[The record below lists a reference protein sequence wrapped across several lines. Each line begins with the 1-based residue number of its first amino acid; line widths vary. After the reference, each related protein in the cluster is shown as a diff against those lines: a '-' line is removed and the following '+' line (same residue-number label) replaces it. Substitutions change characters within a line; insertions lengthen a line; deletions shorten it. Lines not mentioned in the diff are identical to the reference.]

1 MFIFASND
9 FFVLLQE
16 RPKYKNMI
24 QLDWKTAK
32 EYEDITYKK
41 CNGVARIAFNRP
53 NVRNAFRPKT
63 TSELYD
69 AFYDAGEDVNIGV
82 VLLSA
87 EGPST
92 KDGVYSF
99 CSGGDQKARGHQGY
113 VGDDGYHRLNILEVQ
128 RLIRFMPKAVICV
141 VPGWAV
147 GGGHSL
153 HVVCDL
159 TLASK
164 EHAIFKQTDADVTSF
179 DGGYG
184 SAYLAK
190 MVGQK
195 KAREIFFLGR
205 NYSAQEAYEMGM
217 VNAVIPH
224 EELEDTAYEWAQ
236 EILEKSP
243 TSIKMLKFAMNLTD
257 DGMVG
262 QQVFAGEATRLAYM
276 TDEAKEGRDAFL
288 EKRKPNFP
296 KKWIP

>member
-1 MFIFASND
+1 ME
-9 FFVLLQE
+9 Q
-16 RPKYKNMI
+16 I
-24 QLDWKTAK
+24 QWKTAI
-32 EYEDITYKK
+32 EFDDITYKK

-53 NVRNAFRPKT
+53 ELRNAFRPKT
-63 TSELYD
+63 TSELLKAFHD
-69 AFYDAGEDVNIGV
+69 AHEDTSIGV
-82 VLLSA
+82 ILLSS
-87 EGPST
+87 EGPSP

-99 CSGGDQKARGHQGY
+99 CSGGDQRARGYQGY
-113 VGDDGYHRLNILEVQ
+113 VGEDGYHRLNILEVQ
-128 RLIRFMPKAVICV
+128 RLIRFTPKVVIAVV
-141 VPGWAV
+141 NGWAV

-205 NYSAQEAYEMGM
+205 NYSAQDAYEMGM

-224 EELEDTAYEWAQ
+224 NELEQTAYDWAQ

-243 TSIKMLKFAMNLTD
+243 ISIKMLKFAMNLTD

-276 TDEAKEGRDAFL
+276 SDEAIEGRNAFL
-288 EKRKPNFP
+288 EKRKPNFD
-296 KKWIP
+296 KKYIP

>member
-1 MFIFASND
+1 MKDIPWKKAGD
-9 FFVLLQE
+9 F
-16 RPKYKNMI
+16 
-24 QLDWKTAK
+24 
-32 EYEDITYKK
+32 EDITYHKA
-41 CNGVARIAFNRP
+41 NGVARIAFNRP
-53 NVRNAFRPKT
+53 EVRNAFRPKT
-63 TSELYD
+63 TSELYR
-69 AFYDAGEDVNIGV
+69 AFYDAQEDTSIGV
-82 VLLSA
+82 VLLSG
-87 EGPST
+87 EGPSP
-92 KDGVYSF
+92 KDGVYAF
-99 CSGGDQKARGHQGY
+99 CSGGDQKSRGQRGY
-113 VGDDGYHRLNILEVQ
+113 VGEDGYHRLNILEVQ
-128 RLIRFMPKAVICV
+128 RLIRFMPKVVIAV

-153 HVVCDL
+153 HVICDM
-159 TLASK
+159 TLASR

-224 EELEDTAYEWAQ
+224 DDLENTAYDWAR

-276 TDEAKEGRDAFL
+276 TEEAQEGRNAFL
-288 EKRKPNFP
+288 EKRKPDFGKN
-296 KKWIP
+296 KWIP

>member
-1 MFIFASND
+1 MSNINWQT
-9 FFVLLQE
+9 V
-16 RPKYKNMI
+16 
-24 QLDWKTAK
+24 K
-32 EYEDITYKK
+32 EFEDITYKK
-41 CNGVARIAFNRP
+41 CDGVARIAFNRP
-53 NVRNAFRPKT
+53 EVRNAFRPKT
-63 TSELYD
+63 TKELLEAFSD
-69 AFYDAGEDVNIGV
+69 AHEDTSIGV
-82 VLLSA
+82 ILLSS
-87 EGPST
+87 EGPSP
-92 KDGVYSF
+92 KDGIYSF
-99 CSGGDQKARGHQGY
+99 CSGGDQKARGYQGY

-128 RLIRFMPKAVICV
+128 RLIRFTPKVVIAVV
-141 VPGWAV
+141 NGWAV

-159 TLASK
+159 SLASK

-205 NYSAQEAYEMGM
+205 NYSAQDAYEMGM

-224 EELEDTAYEWAQ
+224 AELEETAFEWAQ

-243 TSIKMLKFAMNLTD
+243 ISIKMLKFAMNLTD

-276 TDEAKEGRDAFL
+276 SEEAIEGRNSFL
-288 EKRKPNFP
+288 EKRKPNFE
-296 KKWIP
+296 KKYIP

>member
-1 MFIFASND
+1 
-9 FFVLLQE
+9 
-16 RPKYKNMI
+16 MI
-24 QLDWKTAK
+24 QPKWKNVK

-41 CNGVARIAFNRP
+41 FNGVARIAFNRP

-63 TSELYD
+63 TKELYD

-128 RLIRFMPKAVICV
+128 RLIRFMPKAVIAV

-164 EHAIFKQTDADVTSF
+164 ENAIFKQTDADVTSF

-195 KAREIFFLGR
+195 RAREIFFLGR
-205 NYSAQEAYEMGM
+205 NYSAQEAYDMGM

-224 EELEDTAYEWAQ
+224 EELEDTAYDWAQ

-243 TSIKMLKFAMNLTD
+243 TSIRMLKFAMNLTD

-276 TDEAKEGRDAFL
+276 TAEAKEGRDAFL